1 MVQTTQNF
9 ELYIKSKQIN
19 IHSNSI
25 TLYGTKLHLTSP
37 LCNSDSFHGKQIHL
51 LSCQLSK
58 TFLPPLSIRGR
69 PLRKSFSLLR
79 SKFYLLRVEPFSKG
93 ALCTGKWSKL
103 YPFVRMAK
111 KTNNNKK
118 NTPIKIYSPWMVM
131 CWLFIMMILI
141 PFWVSSTNYIKPEQR
156 MSNYEKMFI
165 LYQETHASKFCQVP
179 ATRFCGES
187 RKVVLTKLIPLI
199 SARFW

>member
-37 LCNSDSFHGKQIHL
+37 LCNSDSFHGEQIHL

-58 TFLPPLSIRGR
+58 TFLPPLSIRGL

-111 KTNNNKK
+111 KKKTTKKIHLSNIFSLNGDVLTLSSRWFSFHFGCPAQITLSLNKGWVIMK
-118 NTPIKIYSPWMVM
+118 KCSYFIKKHMQAWRIKKSCSYKINTCHKCEVLIKIT
-131 CWLFIMMILI
+131 
-141 PFWVSSTNYIKPEQR
+141 FWD
-156 MSNYEKMFI
+156 
-165 LYQETHASKFCQVP
+165 
-179 ATRFCGES
+179 
-187 RKVVLTKLIPLI
+187 
-199 SARFW
+199 